1 MYVSQFI
8 AQSVRRQ
15 HDVDRTN
22 LAMFGKSFI
31 NIARS
36 DVGRVAL
43 FLSRRRG
50 PQHLLLAPDLI
61 VALNVLAQ
69 SAVVFFEYF

>member
-1 MYVSQFI
+1 MG
-8 AQSVRRQ
+8 
-15 HDVDRTN
+15 HHGG
-22 LAMFGKSFI
+22 LAECGTSLALFGKSFI

-69 SAVVFFEYF
+69 SAVVFFECCLIYF